1 MRILELTDDHQRA
14 WDDYVRQAPDGL
26 PQHLSGWR
34 EVLRQTYGYE
44 TAYLAAWRAPDG
56 NGAAPEICGVLPL
69 FLVASPL
76 VGSRM
81 TTPPGGLC
89 ADDDEVAEALIAAG
103 VDLARQAKVKQ
114 LVLHDTRHAWGSGL
128 ETAHEH
134 EGWMVDL
141 RMGADALWKALD
153 RNIRRQVRM
162 AERNGVRVEVDRTGS
177 RLDDFYTVLSHFT
190 HQAGTP
196 IFGRDFLENLVARF
210 TDGFNIVLTYYENQP
225 IGGYFQLELGNTAHG
240 AWGATLHP
248 YLELRPVYLAYWTI
262 LSDALGRGVEFL
274 DMGRSL
280 RESNAAHYKSQWGGR
295 AFPIY
300 QQTVSTAGGASAA
313 SIAARTQ
320 SDRGFTRFRQVWPKL
335 PFGVAQY
342 LGPKLRRHVPFA

>member
-1 MRILELTDDHQRA
+1 MRILELAEHQRGA
-14 WDDYVRQAPDGL
+14 WDDYVRLSPGGL

-34 EVLRQTYGYE
+34 EVLQRTYGYE
-44 TAYLAAWRAPDG
+44 TCYLAAWRSPDG
-56 NGAAPEICGVLPL
+56 NGAAPQVCGVLPL
-69 FLVASPL
+69 FLVSSPL

-89 ADDDEVAEALIAAG
+89 ADDEDVAAALIASG
-103 VDLARQAKVKQ
+103 LDLARQAKVKQ
-114 LVLHDTRHAWGSGL
+114 LVLHDTRRAWIDDL
-128 ETAHEH
+128 ETVDDH

-141 RMGADALWKALD
+141 RMGADALWKKLD

-162 AERNGVRVEVDRTGS
+162 AERNGVAVQIDRTGS
-177 RLDDFYTVLSHFT
+177 RLGDFYTVLSHFT
-190 HQAGTP
+190 HEAGTP
-196 IFGRDFLENLVARF
+196 VFGRDFLDNLVDVF
-210 TDGFNIVLTYYENQP
+210 PQGFNIVLTYYENKP
-225 IGGYFQLELGNTAHG
+225 IGGYFQLEMGNTVHG

-248 YLELRPVYLAYWTI
+248 YLDLRPVYLAYWTI
-262 LSDALGRGVEFL
+262 LTDAIAQGFEFL

-280 RESNAAHYKSQWGGR
+280 RESNASHYKSQWAGT

-300 QQTVSTAGGASAA
+300 QQTASTAAGTSAA

-320 SDRGFTRFRQVWPKL
+320 SDRGFMTFRQVWPKL
-335 PFGVAQY
+335 PFGVVQF